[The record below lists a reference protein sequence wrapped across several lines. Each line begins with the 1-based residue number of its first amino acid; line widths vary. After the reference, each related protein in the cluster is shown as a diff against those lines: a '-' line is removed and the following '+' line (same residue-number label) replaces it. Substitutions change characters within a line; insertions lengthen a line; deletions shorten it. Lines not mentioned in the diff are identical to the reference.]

1 MMDIERSSID
11 TMDEDA
17 KKLYDL
23 GYKQEFKREFNALS
37 IFCFAFSIMG
47 VLASISSTINFPML
61 SGGPVSMV
69 YGWIVG
75 SSMVMCVALSLAEL
89 VSAWPASGGLYF
101 FAAKLTQHT
110 SDGKWTPIVTWLTGW
125 FNLIGN
131 MALVASI
138 DYTLSTMV
146 VAEITMATDF
156 KFQATFPETYAIYIV
171 VLFLHGLMGSLPTR
185 WLARVNQAYVYLNMA
200 STVVVIV
207 CLFALSP
214 KKNSAQW
221 VFTHFDADT
230 VGWPAGMAFLLGLI
244 DVMWTL
250 TGYDCSAHL
259 SEECQNASTAAPKA
273 IIQSV
278 ASVAITGWVIIL
290 AVVFT
295 VPSIDDA
302 LASTTGMPMAQI
314 LYVNCGKSVTLVL
327 WICII
332 LVQFFS
338 E

>member
-1 MMDIERSSID
+1 
-11 TMDEDA
+11 
-17 KKLYDL
+17 
-23 GYKQEFKREFNALS
+23 
-37 IFCFAFSIMG
+37 
-47 VLASISSTINFPML
+47 
-61 SGGPVSMV
+61 MV

-221 VFTHFDADT
+221 VFTHFDADA